1 MKRRWN
7 SISGGTLLVL
17 ARPTRSGLLRD
28 SLFRLFGDWGEPPLP
43 RGKFRRC
50 LAVRWA
56 NRGQLGWIQAV
67 GGEARDVTEA
77 DFAPRVAL
85 DGCSSAES
93 ALRAQASIGE
103 NRAPEARSPAAGDAL
118 RWGELR
124 ASS

>member
-1 MKRRWN
+1 MYVR
-7 SISGGTLLVL
+7 LLRSQL
-17 ARPTRSGLLRD
+17 LPSGLCAQPT
-28 SLFRLFGDWGEPPLP
+28 SHTSP
-43 RGKFRRC
+43 

-56 NRGQLGWIQAV
+56 DGGQLGRIQAV

-93 ALRAQASIGE
+93 ALRAQASTGE
-103 NRAPEARSPAAGDAL
+103 NRALEARSPAAGDAS